1 MNEIRKIHPCL
12 VIYNNPEQGLV
23 VMVNHNEFEQPG
35 VWGIVLADAIQHITN
50 AYAAQGMLGPEVRRN
65 IVELLLSELEEPTDK
80 AQRLDGE
87 WTDEGF
93 ISSVDEEE
101 KQ

>member
-1 MNEIRKIHPCL
+1 MSEIKKIHPCL

-23 VMVNHNEFEQPG
+23 VMVQHKEFDAPG
-35 VWGIVLADAIQHITN
+35 VWGIVLADAIQHISN
-50 AYAAQGMLGPEVRRN
+50 AYAADGMLGAEVRRS
-65 IVELLLSELEEPTDK
+65 IVELLLAELEEPTDK

-93 ISSVDEEE
+93 IAPIVEEE
-101 KQ
+101 Q